1 MWEPWRIRMREQGYV
16 ASKVQGGSS
25 KQTAV
30 WVMAEGMGLEKPEGV
45 QGRRSVLCWWKH
57 RRGSQ
62 VDRKIRKLRE
72 EATIFV
78 VGSQESHI
86 KISMPCEVSL
96 GTTASTVT
104 GINCCGPLAQLLS
117 DPIQCS
123 NLSLIELV
131 LRYKLPIQLLQL
143 AYAF

>member
-1 MWEPWRIRMREQGYV
+1 MN
-16 ASKVQGGSS
+16 
-25 KQTAV
+25 
-30 WVMAEGMGLEKPEGV
+30 
-45 QGRRSVLCWWKH
+45 
-57 RRGSQ
+57 
-62 VDRKIRKLRE
+62 RKIRKLRE

-78 VGSQESHI
+78 VGSQKSHI
-86 KISMPCEVSL
+86 KISMPCGVSL

-104 GINCCGPLAQLLS
+104 GIDCRGPLAQLLS

-143 AYAF
+143 AYVF